1 MNTIANT
8 FAVTTAAPIAAY
20 LSGAGLLV
28 VLGTWIAYFARVPSG
43 KVPIRPI
50 GSIVLQCLGM
60 GLAVTGLLQGPIS
73 GAVGVGVAAMAG
85 LTLLMGALFLWLLTQ
100 RKTPVG
106 DLKVAVGDQ
115 ILAFSAQSADGS
127 TFQSGELL
135 GKRTLLKFFRGGW

>member
-1 MNTIANT
+1 MHTLSAT
-8 FAVTTAAPIAAY
+8 

-28 VLGTWIAYFARVPSG
+28 VLGVWVAYFAKVPSG

-50 GSIVLQCLGM
+50 GSILLQCVGM
-60 GLAVTGLLQGPIS
+60 GLGVAGLLQGPLG

-85 LTLLMGALFLWLLTQ
+85 ISLVMGGLFLWLLSQ

-106 DLKVAVGDQ
+106 DLKVALGDK
-115 ILAFSAQSADGS
+115 ILGFSAQTADGTPFHS
-127 TFQSGELL
+127 DALL